1 MTSLIQRGVCA
12 AAVLIAGMGTAS
24 AQGVVVYPAPVVSYY
39 APAPVVSYYAPAPV
53 PAVSYYAPAP
63 APTVS
68 YYAPA
73 PAPVVSYYAP
83 APAPV
88 PVLNRTTYYGL
99 FGRPRAVSYSYG
111 FLP

>member
-1 MTSLIQRGVCA
+1 SYYA
-12 AAVLIAGMGTAS
+12 
-24 AQGVVVYPAPVVSYY
+24 PAPAVSYY

-53 PAVSYYAPAP
+53 P
-63 APTVS
+63 
-68 YYAPA
+68 
-73 PAPVVSYYAP
+73 VVSYYAP

-88 PVLNRTTYYGL
+88 LNRTTYFGP